1 MGKRKRTTRSKK
13 MKTGGEEKTGVHTL
27 DSFILA
33 DGKKDRT
40 LEETT
45 PSQPEEKEDTT
56 AKPAGPAST
65 AETETVLRVIASPP
79 QSKIS
84 STNSGISSGEARA
97 FLKEFENSIKEK
109 GSIGIYFHNDMD
121 GLNGALFMKS
131 MVKNMFGNDIDI
143 HSSPLEYREIPK
155 LTLDPSLTYIF
166 IDMDI
171 ELEGENIFRID
182 HHGPV
187 RDLKRV
193 DRRMFILTP
202 SENDYEYPSTAT
214 GLCAYLDY
222 VSKGGD
228 LSYFDFL
235 DRGPWHDDQFSRI
248 LILLASVCD
257 NLWHL
262 NFLIDIPIKKWI
274 PDPEEERYLILI
286 SISASIIL
294 GEERR
299 RDEIVRK
306 FFTEDITPQDYL
318 GSICQG
324 IPGAKNIMN
333 FTHRTSKEA
342 ESFYNRIFFNLTD
355 SIEQSL
361 RTLERDRETFR
372 KLEDSMPIDMKNNRE
387 KMMELLHTTGDL
399 SEGHWRR
406 VKFYGKELSK
416 LEAKIKVEEKRVTRL
431 RAAKKM
437 ISTEKGPRLCV
448 MLPNQISIQVKG
460 IIASLLYYMG
470 WKNVVIEERG
480 SESFWGSR
488 GFSREYIDGLF
499 SNLSLGY
506 EELKDYLF
514 MEKVFKDL
522 PEVFKRTHNISKN
535 ISFYRT
541 YSGGMGGRGLIFGG
555 VLTGKV
561 PWVFSL
567 LEETGDMEEKI
578 KELMLHKQLGNALQG
593 LTEGQS
599 TVSTAQALRAKFKS
613 TGWMVIQL
621 VQGRKGA
628 DVLLGNFSLVIM
640 SLVGYTERIQVP
652 LNEIN
657 PPIEH
662 MEHGRFE
669 VVD

>member
-13 MKTGGEEKTGVHTL
+13 MRTEGEETAQISTL
-27 DSFILA
+27 DSFLSI
-33 DGKKDRT
+33 DGQREPVV
-40 LEETT
+40 EEGL
-45 PSQPEEKEDTT
+45 PSTRGKASEAPVT
-56 AKPAGPAST
+56 APKASMDD
-65 AETETVLRVIASPP
+65 TETVLKVITTPMHT
-79 QSKIS
+79 KIHPMRS
-84 STNSGISSGEARA
+84 QITAEEARS
-97 FLKEFENSIKEK
+97 FLKDFGSSMEEK
-109 GSIGIYFHNDMD
+109 GSLGIYFHNDMD
-121 GLNGALFMKS
+121 GLNGALFIRS
-131 MVKNMFGNDIDI
+131 MAFQMFGDRIEI
-143 HSSPLEYREIPK
+143 HSSPLEYKEIQK
-155 LTLDPSLTYIF
+155 LTLDPSITYVF
-166 IDMDI
+166 IDMDL
-171 ELEGENIFRID
+171 ELEGDNIFRID

-187 RDLKRV
+187 RDLKKIDGRTFV
-193 DRRMFILTP
+193 LTP

-222 VSKGGD
+222 VSRGGAMT
-228 LSYFDFL
+228 YFDFL
-235 DRGPWHDDQFSRI
+235 DKGPWHEDQFSRI

-262 NFLIDIPIKKWI
+262 NFLIDIPIKRWI
-274 PDPEEERYLILI
+274 PDKEEEKYLILI

-294 GEERR
+294 GEERKR
-299 RDEIVRK
+299 NEIVER
-306 FFTEDITPQDYL
+306 FFTGEVSPQDYL
-318 GSICQG
+318 SAICQG
-324 IPGAKNIMN
+324 IPGARNIMD
-333 FTHRTSKEA
+333 FTYKISREA

-361 RTLERDRETFR
+361 RTLERDRETYR
-372 KLEDSMPIDMKNNRE
+372 KLLDSMPIDMKNNRE
-387 KMMELLHTTGDL
+387 KMMELLNTQGDL
-399 SEGHWRR
+399 NEGHWRR

-416 LEAKIKVEEKRVTRL
+416 LEAKIKVEEKRLTRL

-448 MLPNQISIQVKG
+448 MLPLQISIQVKG

-488 GFSREYIDGLF
+488 GFSREYIDRLF

-522 PEVFKRTHNISKN
+522 PDVFKRTHNISKN
-535 ISFYRT
+535 ISFYKT

-555 VLTGKV
+555 MLTGKV
-561 PWVFSL
+561 PWVFSM
-567 LEETGDMEEKI
+567 LEETGEMEEKI

-652 LNEIN
+652 LNEI
-657 PPIEH
+657 PPPLEH
-662 MEHGRFE
+662 MEHGKFE